1 MNARPKKPQ
10 WDEAG
15 QWFVKADEDIR
26 AARVLLDAAPPLLPS
41 AAYHCQQVAEKLIKG
56 LLAAAENP
64 LQRTHDLDALAEMAM
79 RDFPD
84 LAEHLD
90 FCRPL
95 TSWGTIFRYP
105 MIDAD
110 ATMTPSRSE
119 IAEAIERLADFRTA
133 VGTQESREPGSGEKQ

>member
-1 MNARPKKPQ
+1 MNASPRQ
-10 WDEAG
+10 TRWDEARR
-15 QWFVKADEDIR
+15 WFGKADEDLR
-26 AARVLLDAAPPLLPS
+26 AARVLADAAPPLLPS

-56 LLAAAENP
+56 LLAAAENS
-64 LQRTHDLDALAEMAM
+64 LRKTHDLDALAEMAM
-79 RDFPD
+79 REFPD

-110 ATMTPSRSE
+110 AEMAPSRSE
-119 IAEAIERLADFRTA
+119 IAEAIERLAAFRVA
-133 VGTQESREPGSGEKQ
+133 IEARESREPGSGEQS